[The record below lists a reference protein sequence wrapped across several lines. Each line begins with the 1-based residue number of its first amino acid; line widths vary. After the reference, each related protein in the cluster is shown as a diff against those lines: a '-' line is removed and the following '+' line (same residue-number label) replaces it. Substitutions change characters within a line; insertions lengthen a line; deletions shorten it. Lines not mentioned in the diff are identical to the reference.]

1 MMKEIGGY
9 IEFDECYGEEYH
21 KSALSLNSGRHC
33 LEYLI
38 RAKNIKKLY
47 IPLFLCASVG
57 ELAEKCG
64 CVVEYYD
71 INENFM
77 PCFYKNLKLH
87 EWLYIVNYYGQISN
101 ENIIRLK
108 EKYQRII
115 IDNAQAFYQYPVNDI
130 DTLYT
135 CRKYFGVS
143 DGGYLYTD
151 TKLDDDLETDI
162 SYERIR
168 YILGRYE
175 VSAEMFYQDS
185 VENNKVFAEEPL
197 KKMSRLT
204 HNLLKRLDYSM
215 IRKKREENFRVLY
228 NTLGKMNRL
237 QINFPEAP
245 FMYPLYLEN
254 GMKIKKELI
263 NRKIYIPTLWPD
275 VFKIAKAKDRAW
287 DYVENI
293 LPLPCDQ
300 RYTQKDMEYLVD
312 IIFKIINR

>member
-1 MMKEIGGY
+1 MVKEIGGY

-57 ELAEKCG
+57 ELAKKCG
-64 CVVEYYD
+64 CIVEYYD
-71 INENFM
+71 VNENFM
-77 PCFYKNLKLH
+77 PNFYRNLKQQ
-87 EWLYIVNYYGQISN
+87 EWLYIVNYYGQLSN
-101 ENIIRLK
+101 EDILGLK
-108 EKYQRII
+108 DKHQRII
-115 IDNAQAFYQYPVNDI
+115 IDNAQAFYQYPVNGV

-135 CRKYFGVS
+135 CRKYFGVP

-151 TKLDDDLETDI
+151 TKLNDDLEIDI
-162 SYERIR
+162 SYERME

-185 VENNKVFAEEPL
+185 VENNKVFAKEPL
-197 KKMSRLT
+197 KKMSKLT
-204 HNLLKRLDYSM
+204 HNLLKRLDYSL
-215 IRKKREENFRVLY
+215 IQVKREENFAALHKA
-228 NTLGKMNRL
+228 LGKMNHL

-275 VFKIAKAKDRAW
+275 VFKIAKIEHRAW
-287 DYVENI
+287 DYTENI

-300 RYTQKDMEYLVD
+300 RYNQEDMEYMAGM
-312 IIFKIINR
+312 IFKIINK